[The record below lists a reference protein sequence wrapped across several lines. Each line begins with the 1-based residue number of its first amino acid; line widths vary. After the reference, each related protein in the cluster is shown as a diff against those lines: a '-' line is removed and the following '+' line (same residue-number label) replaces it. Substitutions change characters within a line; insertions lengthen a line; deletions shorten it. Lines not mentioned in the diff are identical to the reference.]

1 MKTLCVARE
10 FVFSEPS
17 YQRVIWSGDSLPCCP
32 VCGMCMYDN
41 GYEERHKLVEDS
53 E

>member
-1 MKTLCVARE
+1 MKTLCVTRKY
-10 FVFSEPS
+10 VFSEPS

-32 VCGMCMYDN
+32 ACGMCMYDYAYQEN
-41 GYEERHKLVEDS
+41 HKQVDDS

>member
-1 MKTLCVARE
+1 VKILCVAYE
-10 FVFSEPS
+10 SEFSEPD
-17 YQRVIWSGDSLPCCP
+17 YKPVIWSGDSLPYCP

-41 GYEERHKLVEDS
+41 GYEERHKYVEDV